1 VALPDNFSGRQG
13 KRGNREA
20 SRAFPLSWPILLS
33 SPSWSLPR
41 SWPILGSLPYW
52 FTSIGRANS
61 IRPYRGSEPWSKNPP
76 PFQLTPFDPPSE
88 ISQSKPC
95 HPVCV
100 LGHAVGIPAAISG
113 AFPNQPPRKT
123 PHFRATSKLCL
134 QFYLALFFLETLASG
149 L

>member
-1 VALPDNFSGRQG
+1 KRG
-13 KRGNREA
+13 KRGRKGRKWDATLLEY
-20 SRAFPLSWPILLS
+20 PPIPGILAPAQILAHPRIPS
-33 SPSWSLPR
+33 ILVQMHGAGEFDSPLPR
-41 SWPILGSLPYW
+41 LG
-52 FTSIGRANS
+52 
-61 IRPYRGSEPWSKNPP
+61 NPVQKSP
-76 PFQLTPFDPPSE
+76 LPFQLTPFDPHSE
-88 ISQSKPC
+88 ISQRKPC